1 MIKIKSMGIK
11 SSLWLTTLFFGLIA
25 LILALETLSALNL
38 GSRAL
43 GNIYERSVV
52 PASHLLEINK
62 KLEALRFDMAA
73 VMFDKVPFSDAA
85 ARVGDTKASLPLLWG
100 KFKEAQNGQFGHDEQ
115 ALVAAVDGQIGALEQ
130 FYKLL
135 EVAYASSDKVMT
147 RSILDDD
154 WPPVEEKLLNPVL
167 KLVKLQEEKVKATY
181 LENVSASDAMRR
193 WVFATL
199 IIGTLA
205 GIVATIVTSMLARS
219 MVLGIGK
226 LKEALI
232 RVSNGELDARVD
244 YQHQNELG
252 ETARHLEK
260 TLDSLRNMIAEVGT
274 YAHTV
279 AEEAENLARLSA
291 GVEENSRVQADAA
304 ENTAAVVEEMLTSI
318 EQVADNASQSLEVS
332 LQGNQLCGDGRKV
345 AQDASREMEE
355 IAVAVSHSAE
365 LIADLSRKSGEINQ
379 IVLLIKDVAG
389 NTNLLALN
397 AAIEAARAG
406 EQGRGFAVVADE
418 VRKLAERTTQATSEI
433 ETMISGIQHGTHQA
447 VTSMNHGNQRIDKGV
462 SFVAQTSD
470 SLETIHGGTD
480 RTVRSISEIADA
492 TREQKSASQG
502 IARNVEQI
510 VELADENKAAIDRL
524 ADSIRNLKT
533 LASLQHQA
541 VAQFRV

>member
-1 MIKIKSMGIK
+1 MFNIKAMGIK
-11 SSLWLTTLFFGLIA
+11 GSLWLTTVISGLIA
-25 LILALETLSALNL
+25 IILALETLFSLGI

-43 GNIYERSVV
+43 GNIYEHSVV

-73 VMFDKVPFSDAA
+73 VMFDKVPFKDAA
-85 ARVGDTKASLPLLWG
+85 ARLEEAKSGLPVLWG
-100 KFKEAQNGQFGHDEQ
+100 KFKGAQNNQFAGDEK
-115 ALVAAVDGQIGALEQ
+115 ALVAVIDGQIGELGQ

-135 EVAYASSDKVMT
+135 EVSYGSADKVMT

-181 LENVSASDAMRR
+181 QENVRASDEMRR
-193 WVFATL
+193 WVFLTL
-199 IIGTLA
+199 ILGALA
-205 GIVATIVTSMLARS
+205 GLVATVITSRLARS
-219 MVLGIGK
+219 MVMGIRK

-232 RVSNGELDARVD
+232 RVSNGELDVRVD
-244 YQHQNELG
+244 YRHQNELG

-260 TLDSLRNMIAEVGT
+260 TLDSLRAMIAEVGS
-274 YAHTV
+274 YAQTV
-279 AEEAENLARLSA
+279 AEEAESLTRLSA
-291 GVEENSRVQADAA
+291 SVEENSRIQSDAA
-304 ENTAAVVEEMLTSI
+304 ENTASVVEEMLTSI
-318 EQVADNASQSLEVS
+318 EQVADNARQSLEVS
-332 LQGNQLCGDGRKV
+332 MQGNQLCGDGKKV
-345 AQDASREMEE
+345 AQDASREMAE
-355 IAVAVSHSAE
+355 IAVAVNHSAE
-365 LIADLSRKSGEINQ
+365 LMSELRRQSEEINQ

-418 VRKLAERTTQATSEI
+418 VRKLAERTTQATAEI
-433 ETMISGIQHGTHQA
+433 EAMISGIQHGTHQA
-447 VTSMNHGNQRIDKGV
+447 VSAMSNGSQRVGKGV
-462 SFVAQTSD
+462 DFVAQTSE

-502 IARNVEQI
+502 IARNIEQI
-510 VELADENKAAIDRL
+510 VAMADENKSAIDRL

-533 LASLQHQA
+533 MASLQHRA